1 MKISAKNQL
10 EGVIQEI
17 KLGEVNCEV
26 LIDIGA
32 GRSISSIITLVAAKE
47 LGLEV
52 GQSIVTLIKANDV
65 LLGRKA
71 SI

>member
-17 KLGEVNCEV
+17 KFGEVNCEV

-32 GRSISSIITLVAAKE
+32 GQSISSMITLAAAKE
-47 LGLEV
+47 LQLEV
-52 GQSIVTLIKANDV
+52 GQSVVALIKANDV

>member
-10 EGVIQEI
+10 NGVIKEI
-17 KLGEVNCEV
+17 KMGEVNCEI

-32 GRSISSIITLVAAKE
+32 QNPISSIITLAAVKE
-47 LGLEV
+47 LQLEV
-52 GQSIVTLIKANDV
+52 GRNVTALIKANDV
-65 LLGRKA
+65 LLGIES

>member
-32 GRSISSIITLVAAKE
+32 GRSISSIITLAAAKE

-52 GQSIVTLIKANDV
+52 GQSVVALIKANDV